1 MKSCYE
7 IAFEEWLKNKTQ
19 LSESSQYKYLSAIK
33 GSISQKCIDY
43 GVTKVNLLE
52 VRDAILFE
60 NIRECLEGDERYIY
74 LNEKGND
81 MYKRSMDYFA
91 RHLKE
96 DLPSFNS
103 FSFDGIQDTHP
114 IVTTE
119 SVAIIKARKGQGK
132 YRKLLESYWGSRCSV
147 TGTPDSNEGTLLIAS
162 HIKPWL
168 NSNNK
173 ERIDKFNGLLLTPNL
188 DKAFDRG
195 YITFDESGGIIISSQ
210 LNSPL
215 GFGISNDLSIPSNKL
230 NQNHYEY
237 LDYHRKKI
245 FISEISI

>member
-52 VRDAILFE
+52 VRDPILFE

-91 RHLKE
+91 KHLKE
-96 DLPSFNS
+96 DLPSINS